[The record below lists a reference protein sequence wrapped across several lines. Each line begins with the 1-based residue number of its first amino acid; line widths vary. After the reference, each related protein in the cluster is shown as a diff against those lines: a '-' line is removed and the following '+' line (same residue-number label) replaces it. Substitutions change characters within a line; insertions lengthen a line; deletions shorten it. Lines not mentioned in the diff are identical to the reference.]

1 MESLFRTLF
10 DPQVPFL
17 RLALIVGLLASLPLG
32 IIGSYVVTRRIASI
46 AGAISH
52 SVLGGIGI
60 GIWLQRAAGW
70 TWFHPMFGALA
81 AAVISALVIGL
92 VSLRAKQRE
101 DTVIA
106 AIWSAGMAIGL
117 LFLSITPGYNDPMSY
132 LFGNI
137 LIISESDVFIILALD
152 LIVVAVGL
160 FFFNPLQAVCFDEEF
175 ARVRNINVEFFYLLL
190 LVLTSLTVV
199 VLVSI
204 VGIVLV
210 IALLTLPAAVAGQFA
225 GRLRQM
231 MILSVILCALFI
243 TSGLGISYVADFPS
257 GPVIVL
263 VASVAYLIV
272 LAGRRF
278 LPSRS

>member
-1 MESLFRTLF
+1 MTELVTALF
-10 DPQVPFL
+10 DPDMPFL
-17 RLALIVGLLASLPLG
+17 RLALLVGLLASLPLG

-60 GIWLQRAAGW
+60 GLWLQKAVGW
-70 TWFHPMFGALA
+70 SWFHPMFGALA
-81 AAVISALVIGL
+81 AAVLSALVIGL
-92 VSLRAKQRE
+92 VSLRARQRE

-106 AIWSAGMAIGL
+106 AIWSAGMAVGL
-117 LFLSITPGYNDPMSY
+117 LFLAITPGYSDPMSY

-137 LIISESDVFIILALD
+137 LIISENDVWMILALD
-152 LIVVAVGL
+152 LIVVAAGL
-160 FFFNPLQAVCFDEEF
+160 LFFNPLQAVCFDEEF
-175 ARVRNINVEFFYLLL
+175 ARVRNINVEFFFLLL

-225 GRLRQM
+225 GRLRGM
-231 MILSVILCALFI
+231 MVIAVILCALFI
-243 TSGLGISYVADFPS
+243 SGGLVISYAADLPG

-263 VASVAYLIV
+263 VASAVYLAV
-272 LAGRRF
+272 LGWKRLAAG
-278 LPSRS
+278 S